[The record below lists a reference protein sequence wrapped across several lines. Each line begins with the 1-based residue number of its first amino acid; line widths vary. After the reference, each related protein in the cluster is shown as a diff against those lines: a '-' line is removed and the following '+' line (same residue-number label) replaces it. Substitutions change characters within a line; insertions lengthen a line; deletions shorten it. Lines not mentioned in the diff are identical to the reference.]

1 MLRATHVLKDMIPKK
16 VVLSSTWLPKEGTM
30 AVLEYEKEGKI
41 AIFRIN
47 RPEAMGAL
55 NVEGMTLLQNSL
67 LDFRDDDDLW
77 VGIIT
82 GTGDKVFSAGIDIK
96 DFLPFVQKT
105 TDKKWQRP
113 DGIMRGLDIWKP
125 LIAACNGL
133 TIGAGLEISLA
144 CDMIIASENAKF
156 GLPEVKVGV
165 CPGGGGTQRL
175 PRKIPV
181 NLAAEMMFTGK
192 TIDAQEAYRIGLVN
206 KVVPL
211 DQLMPEAK
219 KLAEEICKA
228 APLAVRTAKECIMR
242 GLSLSLED
250 GLRLEDDFQT
260 YIGSTKDFEEGLTAF
275 REKRKPKYI
284 GK

>member
-1 MLRATHVLKDMIPKK
+1 
-16 VVLSSTWLPKEGTM
+16 M

-82 GTGDKVFSAGIDIK
+82 GTGDKVFSAGIDLK

-113 DGIMRGLDIWKP
+113 LGIMRGLDIWKP

-144 CDMIIASENAKF
+144 CDIIIASENAKF